1 MERKEV
7 LYFIYVIR
15 VNLNS
20 LNIIVDLN
28 IIGELM
34 LYMYILHY
42 TITYAVTT
50 QTFLIIRMSC
60 RRVSAFYYYNC
71 GSAYNSYSDSYFA
84 YKEVID
90 IYYWG
95 ILLWDELLEVTFV
108 FAGAFFFNG
117 GLNLR
122 LAEEE

>member
-1 MERKEV
+1 
-7 LYFIYVIR
+7 
-15 VNLNS
+15 
-20 LNIIVDLN
+20 
-28 IIGELM
+28 
-34 LYMYILHY
+34 
-42 TITYAVTT
+42 
-50 QTFLIIRMSC
+50 MSC
-60 RRVSAFYYYNC
+60 RRVSAFYYNNC

>member
-42 TITYAVTT
+42 IV
-50 QTFLIIRMSC
+50 
-60 RRVSAFYYYNC
+60 
-71 GSAYNSYSDSYFA
+71 
-84 YKEVID
+84 
-90 IYYWG
+90 
-95 ILLWDELLEVTFV
+95 
-108 FAGAFFFNG
+108 
-117 GLNLR
+117 
-122 LAEEE
+122 